1 MGPGPAAGSGA
12 VRAAS
17 TRRARAKSRHSL
29 HYCPGHRDVDIE
41 QLQRSCGGTAAA
53 KAASTESSRHSTTPR
68 RRRAPPP
75 PSPPPPLACFVLRRL
90 RRLDSVLGDIAVDLK
105 QFQFQVRSGPRPGPP
120 VSLR

>member
-53 KAASTESSRHSTTPR
+53 KAASTESSRQSTTPR
-68 RRRAPPP
+68 SRRA
-75 PSPPPPLACFVLRRL
+75 PPPPLACFVLRRL